1 MAPIDF
7 AYKYYAV
14 CIPPKQQ
21 TLCHF
26 LQSCLII
33 YADNQSFFTLFSN
46 THQNEI
52 THFRS
57 CNCAQ
62 NTA

>member
-21 TLCHF
+21 TLCNF
-26 LQSCLII
+26 L
-33 YADNQSFFTLFSN
+33 YFFEGN
-46 THQNEI
+46 HV
-52 THFRS
+52 
-57 CNCAQ
+57 
-62 NTA
+62 